1 MISLRHYQHRVIY
14 DELLPWFETHP
25 EGHPIVS
32 ACVGSG
38 KSIMIAELC
47 RHAVTAYEGY
57 RSRILMLVPS
67 KELLE
72 QNAAKLTAI
81 APDLRI
87 GIVSASAGRKDVAF
101 DKDVVVATVG
111 SVIRNPG
118 NLGRLDLIMVD
129 ECHLVARKDTGQ
141 YRELIAA
148 CQRFNP
154 ALRVIGWTGTPFR
167 GNGVWLTEGEERLFT
182 DIAARVSMPELLA
195 EGYLSPLVPGV
206 TKIQVSGNDIAVD
219 AKTGDYKINALAEKL
234 DQKELTAQIAEEICN
249 LGADRKKWLVFGV
262 TVSHADHLAWA
273 LRNLGISAALVHG
286 KTPDKERDRLIK
298 DFRSGYYRALVNVA
312 VLTTGFDVP
321 DVDLIALVR
330 NTKSPVL
337 YTQIA
342 GRGMRIADGKA
353 DCLWLDFTDATM
365 TLGPVDKIKGRA
377 EPKRDGESG
386 APFKICDDCGASNPT
401 GAAACAQCGFEFPAP
416 KRIMHSQANGADI
429 LSGAHFGYK
438 ELPVVKVTYHS
449 HQKKGTDDV
458 FILRVNYWSGMRV
471 ACSEWICL
479 EHTGYA
485 RAKAEKWWKERFT
498 GKFDLPVPN
507 NVVEALY
514 MTDWLKTPSR
524 ILVKYGGKYPEFIR
538 AIFEEQVAA

>member
-1 MISLRHYQHRVIY
+1 
-14 DELLPWFETHP
+14 
-25 EGHPIVS
+25 
-32 ACVGSG
+32 
-38 KSIMIAELC
+38 
-47 RHAVTAYEGY
+47 
-57 RSRILMLVPS
+57 
-67 KELLE
+67 
-72 QNAAKLTAI
+72 
-81 APDLRI
+81 
-87 GIVSASAGRKDVAF
+87 VAF
-101 DKDVVVATVG
+101 DKDVIIATVG

-118 NLGRLDLIMVD
+118 NLGRLDLIMID

-182 DIAARVSMPELLA
+182 DIAARVSISELLA
-195 EGYLSPLVPGV
+195 EGYLSPLVPGIP
-206 TKIQVSGNDIAVD
+206 KIQVSGNDIAID

-234 DQKELTAQIAEEICN
+234 DQKELTAQIAEEICA
-249 LGADRKKWLVFGV
+249 LGRDRKKWLVFGV
-262 TVSHADHLAWA
+262 TVAHAEHLKNA
-273 LRNLGISAALVHG
+273 LVSRGIAAALVTG
-286 KTPDKERDRLIK
+286 ETPKAERERTIAA
-298 DFRSGYYRALVNVA
+298 FRAGRYHALVNVA

-342 GRGMRIADGKA
+342 GRGLRIADGKQ
-353 DCLWLDFTDATM
+353 DCLWLDFTDTTM
-365 TLGPVDKIKGRA
+365 TLGPVDQIKGRA
-377 EPKRDGESG
+377 EPKRRDDESG
-386 APFKICDDCGASNPT
+386 APFKICDDCGATNSA
-401 GAAACAQCGFEFPAP
+401 GASVCVQCGVLFPAP
-416 KRIMHSQANGADI
+416 ERKIYSQVNGADI
-429 LSGAHFGYK
+429 LSGAQFGYK

-458 FILRVNYWSGMRV
+458 FILRVNYFSGMRV

-485 RAKAEKWWKERFT
+485 RAKAERWWKERFT
-498 GKFDLPVPN
+498 GKFDLPVPH